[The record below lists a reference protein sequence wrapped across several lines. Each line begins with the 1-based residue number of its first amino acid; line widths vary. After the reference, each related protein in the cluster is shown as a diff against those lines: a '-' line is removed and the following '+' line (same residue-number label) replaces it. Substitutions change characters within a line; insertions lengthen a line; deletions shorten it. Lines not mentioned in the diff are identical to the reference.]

1 VRFPRRLSRVRAS
14 LYACHAEGATAEI
27 FNACAGGAVVT
38 AWALYLGAGAF
49 TIGLLGALP
58 LAAQLLQLPAA
69 YLTRRFGPK
78 SVTVIAVGGARVVW
92 LPLAI
97 VPLVDLPAG
106 TKLHVF
112 LGVSAV
118 AAVLGVVGNNSW
130 TAWMAELVP
139 SRIRGRFFGRRGVF
153 LSLAATPASLG
164 AAVALDRLSALGARA
179 EALAALAAAACLAG
193 VASMRLLQRQHD
205 STPPAPRA
213 PAHLSAL
220 LVPLRDPTIRPYL
233 WYLLAWNAAVG
244 VSASF
249 ASFHMLKNLQTSFAL
264 AAAHA
269 IAVATVRVITAPV
282 CGVAVDRL
290 GAPRVLALS
299 SFGVAA
305 VPILWL
311 LLTPERLWP
320 LAVEALIAGVLWSAH
335 GIATMQLLLALPP
348 AAERPFYGA
357 VFAATGGVGFA
368 ACSVLAGALATAL
381 PEQLPFVEGWG
392 PLHLLFALSA
402 VARLAASTL
411 ALGIE
416 ERGAA
421 RTRVLWRDLVPR
433 RRRPAGAFYLLFG
446 FTRPEYPNVAAFKRI
461 AASFRVA
468 SK

>member
-1 VRFPRRLSRVRAS
+1 VRAS

-49 TIGLLGALP
+49 TIGVLGALP

-78 SVTVIAVGGARVVW
+78 SVTVIAVGGARLVW

-97 VPLVDLPAG
+97 VPLVDLPAT

-112 LGVSAV
+112 VAVSAL

-164 AAVALDRLSALGARA
+164 AAIALDRLTAQGARA
-179 EALAALAAAACLAG
+179 EALAGLAAAACLVG

-205 STPPAPRA
+205 STPPASGP
-213 PAHLSAL
+213 PAQIAAL
-220 LVPLRDPTIRPYL
+220 LAPLRDRTVRPYL

-244 VSASF
+244 ISASF

-282 CGVAVDRL
+282 CGAAVDRL
-290 GAPRVLALS
+290 GAWRVLALS

-305 VPILWL
+305 VPALWL
-311 LLTPERLWP
+311 LVTPEHLWP

-335 GIATMQLLLALPP
+335 GIATMHLLLALPP
-348 AAERPFYGA
+348 ASQRPFYGA

-368 ACSVLAGALATAL
+368 VCSVLAGALATTL
-381 PEQLPFVEGWG
+381 PDRLPFAEDWG
-392 PLHLLFALSA
+392 PLHVLFALSA
-402 VARLAASTL
+402 LARVGAATL
-411 ALGIE
+411 TLGI
-416 ERGAA
+416 GKPTSA
-421 RTRVLWRDLVPR
+421 RAHVLWRDLVPR
-433 RRRPAGAFYLLFG
+433 HLRPVGAFYVLFD
-446 FTRPEYPNVAAFKRI
+446 FTKPEYANVAAFKRI
-461 AASFRVA
+461 AATFRIA